1 MMKSLVEILN
11 DYFEN
16 TPKDIQ
22 DKDWERLKVF
32 NTFGPE
38 VSTYVERV
46 LNAFY
51 HENVKIYIKDYEN
64 SYNSYYNYYL
74 AA

>member
-1 MMKSLVEILN
+1 MKSLVEILN

-16 TPKDIQ
+16 TPKEIQ
-22 DKDWERLKVF
+22 NKDWERLKVF

-38 VSTYVERV
+38 VSMYVERV

-51 HENVKIYIKDYEN
+51 QEIVKIDIQDSEN
-64 SYNSYYNYYL
+64 SYNSDNNYYL

>member
-1 MMKSLVEILN
+1 MKSLVEILN

-16 TPKDIQ
+16 TPKETQ
-22 DKDWERLKVF
+22 NKDWERLKVF

-38 VSTYVERV
+38 VSMYVERV

-51 HENVKIYIKDYEN
+51 QEIVKIDIQDSEN
-64 SYNSYYNYYL
+64 SYNSDNNYYL